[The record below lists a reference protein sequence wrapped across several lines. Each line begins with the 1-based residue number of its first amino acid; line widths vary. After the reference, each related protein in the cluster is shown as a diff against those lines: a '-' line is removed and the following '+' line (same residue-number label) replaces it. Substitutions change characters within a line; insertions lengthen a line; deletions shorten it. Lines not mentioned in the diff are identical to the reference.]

1 MRLIWNDPFCVEN
14 KFRRHNSLLIDCQ
27 PEKVQN
33 YLWNSIINREY
44 NIEDTVDNCED
55 IRDWLRTH
63 TDYKTPKLLPE
74 IDSAESDETELTN
87 EK

>member
-1 MRLIWNDPFCVEN
+1 MN
-14 KFRRHNSLLIDCQ
+14 KLADF
-27 PEKVQN
+27 
-33 YLWNSIINREY
+33 IIE
-44 NIEDTVDNCED
+44 TVDNCED